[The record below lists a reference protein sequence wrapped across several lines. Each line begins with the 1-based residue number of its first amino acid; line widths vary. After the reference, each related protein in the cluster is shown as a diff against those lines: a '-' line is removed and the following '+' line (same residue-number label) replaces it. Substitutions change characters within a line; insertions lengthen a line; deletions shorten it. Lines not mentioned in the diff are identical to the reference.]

1 MKTSST
7 YLTKIYKMKKIFFA
21 IILFLS
27 VTSSF
32 SQVSSID
39 LANDSKFTAYI
50 TNYNAMI
57 DYVITNFSRSEYAS
71 IQTVIENVK
80 RLQLPKSDELKSIA
94 RILKYTDVNQLGIS
108 LDKISFSYSEL
119 RKKYGEINNDV
130 FLNSYRDV
138 IKNQSTA
145 LVSR

>member
-1 MKTSST
+1 
-7 YLTKIYKMKKIFFA
+7 MKKIFFA

-50 TNYNAMI
+50 TNYNAMM

-71 IQTVIENVK
+71 IQTEIENVK